1 MTFSVQVDNATISFQ
16 NSFNINQED
25 FSHNFNLVY
34 AITCQ
39 SCNLIYVGETSR
51 SLMVHFSEHLADI
64 RHNCSKPVAQHFNPA
79 GHTIA
84 DAKVKGLW
92 QLHGDSWSL
101 TSLRYLI
108 GTMSPCGLNENV
120 KMS

>member
-64 RHNCSKPVAQHFNPA
+64 RHNCSKPVAQHFNSA

-84 DAKVKGLW
+84 DIKVKGLN
-92 QLHGDSWSL
+92 GNYMGTPFNKNAWSL
-101 TSLRYLI
+101 TSSKEWAQCPL
-108 GTMSPCGLNENV
+108 V
-120 KMS
+120 A